1 MIALVLVFITSFT
14 IVLMATP
21 SLIKVAKL
29 KKLIDEPNDRK
40 IHHRPIPTIGGIM
53 IFAATIFSFALW
65 YKAECITANYN
76 QCIQE
81 FKMIIATAIILF
93 FVGIKDDIVGTAPMK
108 KLVAHIIVGLMLV
121 LIGNIRISGLHG
133 LFGVQEIPY
142 WASIFL
148 SLFTYIVVVNAFNL
162 IDGVDGL
169 ASCVGLLVCL
179 AFGTW
184 FLLAGDYVMA
194 SLGFS
199 LAGALAGFLIFN
211 FSPARIFMGDSG
223 SLVIGLIVCVLSIKL
238 IEFPTAKLNGAMIY
252 LSKPVFVLATLIYP
266 LMDTLRVTIIRLSKG
281 QSPLHADRNHIH
293 HKLIDLGHSHRSTV
307 FFILGFNTIM
317 ICLSMFSNFI
327 NNDTISLMI
336 IAITALAFV
345 GMIYIQKSP
354 GKTVSEAIARE
365 AVKKSASIEN

>member
-1 MIALVLVFITSFT
+1 MITLLIVFITALV
-14 IVLMATP
+14 IVIMATP

-40 IHHRPIPTIGGIM
+40 IHHRPIPTIGGII
-53 IFAATIFSFALW
+53 IFAASLFSFALW
-65 YKAECITANYN
+65 YKVNCISTSYE

-81 FKMIIATAIILF
+81 FKMIIATSLILF
-93 FVGIKDDIVGTAPMK
+93 FVGIKDDIVGTAPVK
-108 KLVAHIIVGLMLV
+108 KLIAHVIVGLMLV
-121 LIGNIRISGLHG
+121 LIGNIRITGLHG
-133 LFGVQEIPY
+133 LFGVHEIPY

-169 ASCVGLLVCL
+169 ASSVGLLVCA
-179 AFGTW
+179 AFGSY
-184 FLLAGDYVMA
+184 FAFAGDYVMA
-194 SLGFS
+194 SL
-199 LAGALAGFLIFN
+199 AYALAGSLVGFLVYN
-211 FSPARIFMGDSG
+211 FSPAKIFMGDSG
-223 SLVIGLIVCVLSIKL
+223 SLVIGLIVCILSIKL
-238 IEFPTAKLNGAMIY
+238 VEFPTIKLQGAMIY

-307 FFILGFNTIM
+307 FFILGFNAIM
-317 ICLSMFSNFI
+317 ICLSMFSNYI

-336 IAITALAFV
+336 IAITSLAFV

-354 GKTVSEAIARE
+354 GKTVSETIARA
-365 AVKKSASIEN
+365 AVKKSASVEN

>member
-1 MIALVLVFITSFT
+1 MITLILVFITAFT

-40 IHHRPIPTIGGIM
+40 IHHRPIPTIGGII
-53 IFAATIFSFALW
+53 IFAGTIFSFTLW
-65 YKAECITANYN
+65 YKAQCAASDYN

-81 FKMIIATAIILF
+81 FKMIIATSLILF
-93 FVGIKDDIVGTAPMK
+93 FVGIKDDIVGTAPVK
-108 KLVAHIIVGLMLV
+108 KLIAHIIVGLMLV
-121 LIGNIRISGLHG
+121 LIGDIRISGLHG
-133 LFGVQEIPY
+133 LFGVHEIPY

-169 ASCVGLLVCL
+169 ASCVGLLVTT

-184 FLLAGDYVMA
+184 FMFAGDYVMA
-194 SLGFS
+194 SLSF
-199 LAGALAGFLIFN
+199 ALAGSLLGFLIYN
-211 FSPARIFMGDSG
+211 FSPAKIFMGDSG

-238 IEFPTAKLNGAMIY
+238 IEFPTAKLTGPMIY
-252 LSKPVFVLATLIYP
+252 LSKPVFVMATLIYP

-281 QSPLHADRNHIH
+281 HSPLHADRNHIH

-307 FFILGFNTIM
+307 FFILGFNLIM
-317 ICLSMFSNFI
+317 ICLSMFSNYI
-327 NNDTISLMI
+327 HNDTISLMI
-336 IAITALAFV
+336 IAITALSFV

-354 GKTVSEAIARE
+354 GKTVSETIARA
-365 AVKKSASIEN
+365 AVKKSATIEN

>member
-1 MIALVLVFITSFT
+1 MLVLILVFITALS
-14 IVLMATP
+14 IVVLATP

-29 KKLIDEPNDRK
+29 KKLIDEPDHRK
-40 IHHRPIPTIGGIM
+40 IHHRPIPTIGGII
-53 IFAATIFSFALW
+53 IFAATLFSFALW
-65 YKAECITANYN
+65 YQSDIQNYAQN
-76 QCIQE
+76 LME
-81 FKMIIATAIILF
+81 FKMIIATSLILF
-93 FVGIKDDIVGTAPMK
+93 FVGIKDDIVGTAPVK
-108 KLVAHIIVGLMLV
+108 KLIAHLIVGLMLV

-133 LFGVQEIPY
+133 LFGVYEIPY

-169 ASCVGLLVCL
+169 ASSIGLLVCL
-179 AFGTW
+179 SFGTW
-184 FLLAGDYVMA
+184 FILANNYVFA
-194 SLGFS
+194 SLAFA
-199 LAGALAGFLIFN
+199 LAGALFGFLMFN

-223 SLVIGLIVCVLSIKL
+223 SLVIGLIICILAIKL
-238 IEFPTAKLNGAMIY
+238 IEYPTLNLNGAMIY
-252 LSKPVFVLATLIYP
+252 LSKPVFVMATLIYP

-307 FFILGFNTIM
+307 FFILGFNLIM

-327 NNDTISLMI
+327 HNDTVSLMI

-354 GKTVSEAIARE
+354 GKTVAEIIARK
-365 AVKKSASIEN
+365 AIKKSETIEN